1 MNYLQRIAFRNVRL
15 NWRHS
20 LAAILS
26 IAGSFFAL
34 VVFQGYI
41 KDVQNLYY
49 ESYRYRSMF
58 GDVLIENQK
67 LKMKEGRG
75 DPFAYFLNTAEQ
87 EFIKD
92 FISQHQAEV
101 HSSIRALFVQ
111 GLITNGRTTTLFIGK
126 GHDLDEGLKMRDK
139 FWAWNVLYGQPLALA
154 KDPAG
159 LSVGQAL
166 GATLECKPVH
176 PQKVAAPGGGYF
188 PVDRPFDCYRRD
200 LQLSVTTESGQL
212 NALDL
217 NVGSIMDGGY
227 QDIDNKLVSMSLENA
242 QTLMNTQ
249 KITHQTIRLKDP
261 NHTAEFIKTFEAA
274 AREKF
279 PELSMQRWQDHSTGE
294 LYNKTLSLLT
304 IFRNFVIAVIVTI
317 SCLSVLNTMVKVVKE
332 RTREIGTLLSLGFR
346 KSQVLQIFL
355 AEAFF
360 LALMGCGI
368 GIVLALLIT
377 FSINHI
383 PIYYKAGLLSQP
395 VLFQISFSAASYLVS
410 LSLLLGLT
418 VITAYFACRGTLKQK
433 IVECLT
439 HV

>member
-1 MNYLQRIAFRNVRL
+1 VNHLQRIAFRNVRL

-41 KDVQNLYY
+41 KNVTNLYY

-67 LKMKEGRG
+67 LKTKEGRG
-75 DPFAYFLNTAEQ
+75 DPFSYFLAQPEQ
-87 EFIKD
+87 DFIKD
-92 FISQHQAEV
+92 FIAQHKDEV
-101 HSSIRALFVQ
+101 HSTIRALFVQ

-126 GHDLDEGLKMRDK
+126 GHDLEQGLKMRDK
-139 FWAWNVLYGQPLALA
+139 FWAWNVMYGQPLALA
-154 KDPAG
+154 NDPAG

-166 GATLECKPVH
+166 GAILDCTPVH
-176 PQKVAAPGGGYF
+176 PEKVAAPGGGYF
-188 PVDRPFDCYRRD
+188 PVDRPFECYRRD
-200 LQLSVTTESGQL
+200 LQLTVTTESGQL
-212 NALDL
+212 NALNL

-242 QTLMNTQ
+242 QALMNTQ
-249 KITHQTIRLKDP
+249 KITHQTIRL
-261 NHTAEFIKTFEAA
+261 NEAGHTADFISSFQAA
-274 AREKF
+274 AHDKF
-279 PELSMQRWQDHSTGE
+279 PDLKMQRWQDHSTGE

-346 KSQVLQIFL
+346 KSEVMQIFL

-360 LALMGCGI
+360 LALMGCVI
-368 GIVLALLIT
+368 GIAIALILT
-377 FSINHI
+377 FVINHT

-395 VLFQISFSAASYLVS
+395 VLFQISFSALSYLVS
-410 LSLLLGLT
+410 LLLLLGLT
-418 VITAYFACRGTLKQK
+418 VTTAYFACRGTLRQK